1 MSRKTAKRIQ
11 ADWPMH
17 LSYDKSDSNIENFYS
32 SVNGC
37 ITEKSS
43 IFYGKRQIDIFL
55 LAMAI
60 GVEHN
65 NREKVKKPSDSIR
78 RDALTE
84 KEVWMMCSVA
94 LAEEST
100 LDILADSKELI
111 RICQEY
117 ANGGVKTL
125 MVMEKR
131 GRSVGGEYEELLI
144 KAIGKLD
151 NATIDNN

>member
-17 LSYDKSDSNIENFYS
+17 LSYDKSDSGIENFYS
-32 SVNGC
+32 TVNGC
-37 ITEKSS
+37 IDEKSS
-43 IFYGKRQIDIFL
+43 IFFRKRQIDIFL

-60 GVEHN
+60 GMEQN
-65 NREKVKKPSDSIR
+65 NREKIRKPSESIR

-94 LAEEST
+94 LAEVSK

-111 RICQEY
+111 KICEEY
-117 ANGGVKTL
+117 ANGGIKTL
-125 MVMEKR
+125 MMLEKS
-131 GRSVGGEYEELLI
+131 GSSAKGEYEDLLI
-144 KAIGKLD
+144 EAIDKLA
-151 NATIDNN
+151 NATVNNN